1 MTVTPRQGFSGSL
14 RLAIVAALFVPSSA
28 RADEAPPPVVPVAPS
43 APVPAPVRLRPPP
56 PPRRTRRRRGR
67 RRSLAS
73 RRATTTSRRRR
84 SARCRRKRYEAV
96 LAYLGAQPQAA
107 DAESAQSA
115 LVQLAMETEAWDA
128 AVTHAEAYLAAHP
141 NGPHEI
147 EARFAKA
154 DALARL
160 EHGVEARAAYDALTR
175 ALSVS
180 KHGKNT
186 VMAAWSYWAQWLTE
200 SGDLEGAKTAWR
212 GLKSVL
218 GSAPDAVPIVRMA
231 DGELAALEQIGKEA
245 RALPPDTKDLDGRP
259 LSLADLKGQVVL
271 LDFWATWCGP
281 CVKELPALQDAYE
294 RFHAKGFEIV
304 GVSIDGLNA
313 GARVREFLA
322 AQGVPWRTI
331 YDPSGRN
338 PVQQAYGV
346 SGIPHTVLVGR
357 DGRVVKIGL
366 RGKDLAKALA
376 KLFGG

>member
-1 MTVTPRQGFSGSL
+1 MQVTPRQGFSVVV
-14 RLAIVAALFVPSSA
+14 RLAAVAALFLPSAA
-28 RADEAPPPVVPVAPS
+28 RADEAPPPVAPMAPS
-43 APVPAPVRLRPPP
+43 APVPAPVAPPSAAAADAPALRPPTLA
-56 PPRRTRRRRGR
+56 RIEAAYDDLEKAAVREVTRRR
-67 RRSLAS
+67 
-73 RRATTTSRRRR
+73 
-84 SARCRRKRYEAV
+84 YDAV
-96 LAYLGAQPQAA
+96 LAYVGAQPQAA
-107 DAESAQSA
+107 DLEPARTA
-115 LVQLAMETEAWDA
+115 LVQLAMGIDAWDA

-160 EHGVEARAAYDALTR
+160 EHGTEARAAYDALTR

-200 SGDLEGAKTAWR
+200 SGDLEGAKNAWR
-212 GLKSVL
+212 GLKGVL
-218 GSAPDAVPIVRMA
+218 GSTPDAVPIVRMA

-259 LSLADLKGQVVL
+259 LSLAELKGQVVL

-281 CVKELPALQDAYE
+281 CVKELPALLDAYE

-304 GVSIDGLNA
+304 GVSIDGLNSE
-313 GARVREFLA
+313 ARVREFLA

-338 PVQQAYGV
+338 PVQQTYGV

-366 RGKDLAKALA
+366 RGKDLAKALS
-376 KLFGG
+376 KLLGG